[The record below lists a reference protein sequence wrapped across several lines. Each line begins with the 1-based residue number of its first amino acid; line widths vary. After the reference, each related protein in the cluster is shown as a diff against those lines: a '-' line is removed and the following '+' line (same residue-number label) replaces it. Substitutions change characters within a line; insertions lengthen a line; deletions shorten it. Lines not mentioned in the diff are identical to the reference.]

1 MTKQKKVYTKADIP
15 EILKELRDL
24 YGVEAAAKPVYDWL
38 CENSIPAGWI
48 LTPARRVSRGTYALS
63 DELPVGGARA
73 TGPTKARA
81 QRGGVATGLAAMI
94 PQAAPTQ
101 SNVVEQSATT
111 ERKVVDIN
119 SARAARMVLDNLI
132 PEVNSTFVPFG
143 HFKDVVSIIE
153 SQIFYPVFITGLSG
167 NGKSE
172 MVEQACARL
181 KRNYIRVNI
190 TEETDEDDLIGGNTL
205 IDNNIIFREGPVLT
219 AMRTGSILLLDEVDL
234 NATKILCLQSI
245 MEGKPYF
252 NKKTG
257 EHIHPTA
264 GFNIFATANTKG
276 RGSDSGRFIGTKMMN
291 EAFLERFPITLEQDY
306 PSAAVEKKIL
316 LRNFNVLGVNN
327 EDAVKFTENLVRWS
341 EAIRKSFFEGAVDDV
356 ISTRRLVA
364 IARAYAIFN
373 DRLKAIK
380 LCLARFDETSKE
392 SFTELYTKVDV
403 EVARS
408 TATAAKIDPDDDDIS
423 ITMT

>member
-1 MTKQKKVYTKADIP
+1 MTKQKKVYTKADLP
-15 EILKELRDL
+15 EILKELRDQF
-24 YGVEAAAKPVYDWL
+24 GVEAAAKPVYDWL
-38 CENSIPAGWI
+38 CEHQIPAGWV
-48 LTPARRVSRGTYALS
+48 LTPARRVSRGNYALS
-63 DELPVGGARA
+63 DELPTGVRGGPA
-73 TGPTKARA
+73 KARA
-81 QRGGVATGLAAMI
+81 ARGPAATGLAAMV
-94 PQAAPTQ
+94 PQATAPAP
-101 SNVVEQSATT
+101 VENATT
-111 ERKVVDIN
+111 SERKVVDIGT
-119 SARAARMVLDNLI
+119 ARAARMVLDNLV
-132 PEVNSTFVPFG
+132 PEVNGTFVPFG
-143 HFKDVVSIIE
+143 HFKDVMSIID

-205 IDNNIIFREGPVLT
+205 IDNNIVFREGPVLT

-316 LRNFNVLGVNN
+316 LRNFQVLGVNGD
-327 EDAVKFTENLVRWS
+327 DAAKFTDCLVRWS

-403 EVARS
+403 EVAK
-408 TATAAKIDPDDDDIS
+408 AAAAKADDDDDMVNMS
-423 ITMT
+423 

>member
-1 MTKQKKVYTKADIP
+1 MTKKTYTKSDLP
-15 EILKELRDL
+15 EILATLREQF
-24 YGVEAAAKPVYDWL
+24 GVEHAAKPIYDWL
-38 CENSIPAGWI
+38 CDNGIPAGWV
-48 LTPARRVSRGTYALS
+48 LTPARRVSRGNYALT
-63 DELPVGGARA
+63 DELPAGGAAPATKARAARPLARA
-73 TGPTKARA
+73 TGLDALRP
-81 QRGGVATGLAAMI
+81 QVAAV
-94 PQAAPTQ
+94 Q
-101 SNVVEQSATT
+101 SNVVEQTATT

-119 SARAARMVLDNLI
+119 SARGHRMVLDNLI
-132 PEVNSTFVPFG
+132 PEVNQTFVPFG
-143 HFKDVVSIIE
+143 HFKDVMSIIG

-172 MVEQACARL
+172 MVEQACARQ

-205 IDNNIIFREGPVLT
+205 IDNNIVFREGPVLT

-257 EHIHPTA
+257 EHIQPA
-264 GFNIFATANTKG
+264 VGFNIFATANTKG

-316 LRNFNVLGVNN
+316 LRNFNVLGVNQD
-327 EDAVKFTENLVRWS
+327 DAAKFTDNLVRWS

-403 EVARS
+403 ELSQAPQ
-408 TATAAKIDPDDDDIS
+408 AAAAKDDDGDPLED
-423 ITMT
+423 